1 MSGITAFWH
10 AFRCLSMLGLVMFVW
25 SVRLA
30 GAQATPEQAQ
40 LILHLLDYVAVDYPQ
55 CVQDGTVLDQ
65 SEYDEQV
72 EFSHQVRTLL
82 DQLPAHSTQANLLS
96 QTEQLIALIQD
107 KRPGPE
113 VSALAHQLRGHVIHA
128 YNVEVAPKRP
138 PDLHMAAELYQT
150 QCAACHGLQ
159 GQGDGPA
166 GANLD
171 PAPSNFHDRQRMDQ
185 RSIYGL
191 YSTITLGV
199 QGTAMAS
206 FRTLSEDERWAL
218 AFYVSALADDA
229 ADLARGAEL
238 WQSGVDKTRFTDLA
252 SIATATASEIR
263 AAQGDDGV
271 RVLAYLR
278 SQPQVVMSSSELPL
292 ALSARLVRESLAAY
306 QRGQMQAAQTLA
318 VSAYLDG
325 FEVVEASLDAVD
337 RRLRMAVEAEM
348 MQYRTLIKNQ
358 EPTAAVEA
366 QGDRVQGLLAEAATL
381 LAGTRLPSGAV
392 FFSAFV

>member
-1 MSGITAFWH
+1 MKRMKTFWQAFS
-10 AFRCLSMLGLVMFVW
+10 CLSLLGLAMFLWPVT
-25 SVRLA
+25 LA
-30 GAQATPEQAQ
+30 RAQATSEQVQ
-40 LILHLLDYVAVDYPQ
+40 VMLHLLDYVAVDYPQ
-55 CVQDGTVLDQ
+55 FVQDGTVLDQ
-65 SEYDEQV
+65 AEYDEQL
-72 EFSHQVRTLL
+72 EFSQQVRTLL
-82 DQLPAHSTQANLLS
+82 DQLPVHSTQASLRR
-96 QTEQLIALIQD
+96 QTEQLVTLIQD

-113 VSALAHQLRGHVIHA
+113 VAVLAQQLRWNIIHA

-138 PDLHMAAELYQT
+138 PDLHRAAELYQT

-199 QGTAMAS
+199 QGTAMPS

-218 AFYVSALADDA
+218 AFYVSTLADDTT
-229 ADLARGAEL
+229 DLARGAEL
-238 WQSGVDKTRFTDLA
+238 WQSGMDKPRFTDLA

-263 AAQGDDGV
+263 AAHGGDGV
-271 RVLAYLR
+271 QVLAYLR
-278 SQPQVVMSSSELPL
+278 SQPQVVMSSSEVPL
-292 ALSARLVRESLAAY
+292 ARSARLVRESLAAY

-325 FEVVEASLDAVD
+325 FELVEASLDAVD
-337 RRLRMAVEAEM
+337 RRHRMMIEAEM
-348 MQYRTLIKNQ
+348 MRYRAMIKNQ
-358 EPTAAVEA
+358 APAAAVKSKA
-366 QGDRVQGLLAEAATL
+366 TVYRDFWLRPRRFWLGHACQPGL
-381 LAGTRLPSGAV
+381 S
-392 FFSAFV
+392 FSVPL